1 MSMLDYAE
9 ILEELSSGSE
19 LAQELK
25 AIIAGKMSMPNIP
38 FPTMGGLIFWN
49 NLAECNGWKLQ
60 QNMITQ
66 HARIID
72 SDDVRIAW
80 GTLDEMKDLLEEMA
94 NRLKLE
100 RNLRKN
106 DNLAAL
112 EEIKKLKELLD
123 IGAITSEEFKQKKS
137 ELLASV
143 H

>member
-1 MSMLDYAE
+1 
-9 ILEELSSGSE
+9 LSSGSE